1 MEKNLKVRPSK
12 FKTTLTFNEW
22 VEKYKVSSGYVEP
35 TKYFQGNAGSRRL
48 TMDTR
53 LELHLQQKS
62 SGEKK
67 QNLLG
72 KLLSFISF

>member
-1 MEKNLKVRPSK
+1 METKLKVKPSK
-12 FKTTLTFNEW
+12 FKSPLTFNEW

-35 TKYFQGNAGSRRL
+35 TKYFQGNAGSPKI

-53 LELHLQQKS
+53 MELRFSGRSPDQK
-62 SGEKK
+62 KR
-67 QNLLG
+67 NLLG

>member
-1 MEKNLKVRPSK
+1 MEKKLRVKPSK
-12 FKTTLTFNEW
+12 FKSTLTFNEW
-22 VEKYKVSSGYVEP
+22 VEKYRVSSGYIEP

-53 LELHLQQKS
+53 LEMSFSEKS
-62 SGEKK
+62 PDQKK